1 MSAAPAPQNLDSLF
15 WHLGR
20 FTGYAGVTNY
30 LGAQFASNE
39 QAFGPVLKELGRRG
53 LVYVDD
59 GSKGLSKATSIASQY
74 GLPAGSASVSLD
86 GDSPEAVAVALQ
98 RLEALAA
105 RTGFAIGPVQA
116 CRTPSR

>member
-1 MSAAPAPQNLDSLF
+1 M
-15 WHLGR
+15 
-20 FTGYAGVTNY
+20 
-30 LGAQFASNE
+30 
-39 QAFGPVLKELGRRG
+39 LKELGRRG

-105 RTGFAIGPVQA
+105 RTGFAIGTGAGLPHTITVIEEWSRTLGGRQIMLVPVSA
-116 CRTPSR
+116 AFASKRG